1 MAEIALLRV
10 AVKFPSERCG
20 STMIQV
26 GRNGGAVIRR
36 RSVCSLARIRVVPR
50 ILFVPAYSTQGFYFL
65 QEVFMDDRILS
76 LQGEL
81 EEKLSSVSDLSE
93 LDKLRVSYLGKKGSI
108 TALLKGMK
116 DLSVEERKTF
126 GADVNKLKAYAAEK
140 IDEKTQELK
149 EAQVRKEIESMP
161 RFDITA
167 PADLTGGSYHPITLV
182 QRQCEA
188 IFKSMGFTV
197 EDYPEVVTDYE
208 CFESLNIPKH
218 HPARDMQDTY
228 YLENGQLLKSQTS
241 AAQNA
246 ILKKFGKNL
255 IENGVPIKAIFPGR
269 CFRNEAT
276 DACHENT
283 FFQMEGVM
291 VDKDISISNLI
302 FFMKTMLSEVFRKDI
317 KVRLRPGFFPFVE
330 PGFELDISCLI
341 CGGEGCPSCKH
352 SGWLELCPCGMIH
365 PNVLSEGGIDPE
377 KYTGFAFGLGLTRLA
392 MMKYGIKDIRDLNSG
407 RLKALAQF
415 NDDE

>member
-1 MAEIALLRV
+1 MESRITALREKFEAE
-10 AVKFPSERCG
+10 
-20 STMIQV
+20 
-26 GRNGGAVIRR
+26 
-36 RSVCSLARIRVVPR
+36 LAKIENSAELESIRV
-50 ILFVPAYSTQGFYFL
+50 Q
-65 QEVFMDDRILS
+65 
-76 LQGEL
+76 
-81 EEKLSSVSDLSE
+81 
-93 LDKLRVSYLGKKGSI
+93 YLGKKGSV
-108 TALLKGMK
+108 TDLLKGMK
-116 DLSVEERKTF
+116 ELSNDERKAL
-126 GADVNKLKAYAAEK
+126 GAKVNELKGAVANKIAEK
-140 IDEKTQELK
+140 TAELK
-149 EAQVRKEIESMP
+149 EKEIEREINSMP
-161 RFDITA
+161 EFDISM
-167 PADLTGGSYHPITLV
+167 PAKLERGSYHPITLV
-182 QRQCEA
+182 QREVER

-197 EDYPEVVTDYE
+197 EDYSEVVTDYE

-246 ILKKFGKNL
+246 IYKKYKDALVND
-255 IENGVPIKAIFPGR
+255 GVPIKAIFPGR

-291 VDKDISISNLI
+291 VDKNISISNLI
-302 FFMKTMLSEVFRKDI
+302 YFMKTMLSEVFQKDI

-365 PNVLSEGGIDPE
+365 PEVLKAGGIDPDE
-377 KYTGFAFGLGLTRLA
+377 YTGFAFGLGLTRLV

-407 RLKALAQF
+407 SLKSMSQF
-415 NDDE
+415 TDDE

>member
-1 MAEIALLRV
+1 MNEKIIALQNEIA
-10 AVKFPSERCG
+10 
-20 STMIQV
+20 
-26 GRNGGAVIRR
+26 
-36 RSVCSLARIRVVPR
+36 
-50 ILFVPAYSTQGFYFL
+50 
-65 QEVFMDDRILS
+65 
-76 LQGEL
+76 
-81 EEKLSSVSDLSE
+81 EKLSTVSDLTE
-93 LDKLRVSYLGKKGSI
+93 LDGIRVAYLGKKGSI

-116 DLSVEERKTF
+116 DLSVEEKKTF
-126 GADVNKLKAYAAEK
+126 GAEVNTLKEETTALLEAKL
-140 IDEKTQELK
+140 QELK
-149 EAQVRKEIESMP
+149 EKEIAAEIAAMP
-161 RFDITA
+161 VIDVTA
-167 PADLTGGSYHPITLV
+167 PANDERGSYHPITLV

-208 CFESLNIPKH
+208 CFEALNIPKH

-228 YLENGQLLKSQTS
+228 YLSNGQLLKTHTS

-246 ILKKFGKNL
+246 ILKKYGKNL
-255 IENGVPIKAIFPGR
+255 MENGVPIKAIFPGR

-283 FFQMEGVM
+283 FFQMEGIM
-291 VDKDISISNLI
+291 VDKAINISNLI
-302 FFMKTMLSEVFRKDI
+302 YFMKSMLSEVFQKDI

-365 PNVLSEGGIDPE
+365 PNVLRDGGIDPE
-377 KYTGFAFGLGLTRLA
+377 EYIGFAFGLGLTRLA
-392 MMKYGIKDIRDLNSG
+392 MMKYGVKDIRNLNSG
-407 RLKALAQF
+407 SLKALSQF
-415 NDDE
+415 TDDE